1 MFFCVF
7 LLGNPTVFLR
17 KSFLNPQ
24 QKRNDKKETPTKK
37 KKMKQEVVVVQNLVY
52 LKMSFI
58 YSAILEGWS
67 VKMLADNKLCFT
79 KKNVKKHYSVETFL
93 RKHMNQFKS

>member
-1 MFFCVF
+1 
-7 LLGNPTVFLR
+7 
-17 KSFLNPQ
+17 
-24 QKRNDKKETPTKK
+24 
-37 KKMKQEVVVVQNLVY
+37 MKQEVVVVQNLVY